1 MTLEYV
7 ILQFN
12 ARRVYAIK
20 NTVMLLKGQDGGD
33 FTNIIFSA
41 MKLHN
46 AFSLRKNYFAGFSFF
61 SFFLGI
67 RSNIFLLIN
76 VA

>member
-1 MTLEYV
+1 MISEYV

-12 ARRVYAIK
+12 ARRDFAIK

-41 MKLHN
+41 I
-46 AFSLRKNYFAGFSFF
+46 KNY
-61 SFFLGI
+61 
-67 RSNIFLLIN
+67 
-76 VA
+76 